1 MNTFSSLMILSA
13 FGVGLNA
20 SPAVAG
26 DQIVTKSQVV
36 SFTDLNLATDEGA
49 QTLYKRIKLAA
60 SQVCDGADERF
71 GYSEYRKCMTK
82 AVDDAVAKVNRPT
95 LQLVHES
102 RKAPRVG

>member
-1 MNTFSSLMILSA
+1 MKKLTGLLLLPA
-13 FGVGLNA
+13 FGVALNA

-26 DQIVTKSQVV
+26 DQIVTRSQVV
-36 SFTDLNLATDEGA
+36 RFADLNLATDEGA

-60 SQVCDGADERF
+60 SQVCDGADSRF
-71 GYSEYRKCMTK
+71 GYSEYRKCMTR